1 MSSKLT
7 IKTLSFI
14 ANFELISHFV
24 QIEIASWVSSFKW
37 CSPIV
42 SVASYFGIVTF
53 PFQSTVT
60 FETVQTFHTFQTH
73 HFSTSWI
80 FLEIPKVSSKFYLS
94 ISFLE

>member
-42 SVASYFGIVTF
+42 FVASYFGIVTF